1 MNLPAMPLICESMTE
16 ADLFVGRNVSPPTNL
31 QSAGSTQVRKSQ
43 YMRLVTYKDR
53 DRSINPGVLLDEEI
67 VDISDQVADIRSV
80 IEQGTDALGRLRN
93 FLRGKT
99 RRVPL
104 ATVELLAP
112 LQNPPRI
119 FCLGLAYRDHAIE
132 THQEI
137 PKVPTIFLKLT
148 SALTGPHSTIV
159 LPKLTQ
165 QPDYEAEFAFVIG
178 KGGKGISADA
188 WEEHVFGYTI
198 MNDVTARDV
207 QMATSQWSLGKSF
220 DTFAPL
226 GPAIVTKDEVPDPH
240 ALDIRFT
247 IGSEV
252 LQHSN
257 TRELIFRIP
266 DLIVYLSA
274 IAPLK
279 AGDIISTG
287 TPAGVGLGHTPH
299 RWLRPG
305 ETMVTEVEGLGRL
318 VNSVVNEA

>member
-1 MNLPAMPLICESMTE
+1 
-16 ADLFVGRNVSPPTNL
+16 
-31 QSAGSTQVRKSQ
+31 
-43 YMRLVTYKDR
+43 MRLVTYSDR
-53 DRSINPGVLLDEEI
+53 DRSLKPGVLLGEEL
-67 VDISDQVADIRSV
+67 VDISGQVANIKSL
-80 IEQGTDALGRLRN
+80 IEEGPDALGRLRK
-93 FLRGKT
+93 FLQGKT
-99 RRVPL
+99 HRIPL
-104 ATVELLAP
+104 ARVELLAP

-148 SALTGPHSTIV
+148 SALNGPRSAVV

-178 KGGKGISADA
+178 TGGKNISADT

-198 MNDVTARDV
+198 MNDVSARDV

-226 GPAIVTKDEVPDPH
+226 GPAIVTKDEVTDPH
-240 ALDIRFT
+240 ALDIKLT
-247 IGSEV
+247 IGGEV

-266 DLIVYLSA
+266 DLIAHLSA
-274 IAPLK
+274 ITSLE

-287 TPAGVGLGHTPH
+287 TPAGVGLGRTPH

-305 ETMVTEVEGLGRL
+305 ETIVTEVEGLGQL
-318 VNSVVNEA
+318 VNSVVAEA

>member
-1 MNLPAMPLICESMTE
+1 
-16 ADLFVGRNVSPPTNL
+16 V
-31 QSAGSTQVRKSQ
+31 
-43 YMRLVTYKDR
+43 RLVTYR
-53 DRSINPGVLLDEEI
+53 EQDRSTKPGVLLGEEI
-67 VDISDQVADIRSV
+67 VDISGQVDSV
-80 IEQGTDALGRLRN
+80 KSLIEGGPDALARLRN
-93 FLRGKT
+93 SLQGKT
-99 RRVPL
+99 HRIPL
-104 ATVELLAP
+104 ARVELLAP

-148 SALTGPHSTIV
+148 SALNGPRSAVV
-159 LPKLTQ
+159 LPKRTQ

-178 KGGKGISADA
+178 TGGKNISPDS

-198 MNDVTARDV
+198 MNDVSARDV

-240 ALDIRFT
+240 TLDIKLT
-247 IGSEV
+247 IGGEV

-257 TRELIFRIP
+257 TRELIFRVP
-266 DLIVYLSA
+266 ELIAHISA
-274 IAPLK
+274 ITSLEP
-279 AGDIISTG
+279 GDIISTG
-287 TPAGVGLGHTPH
+287 TPAGVGLGRTPH

-305 ETMVTEVEGLGRL
+305 ETIVTEVEGLGQL
-318 VNSVVNEA
+318 VNSVVAES

>member
-1 MNLPAMPLICESMTE
+1 
-16 ADLFVGRNVSPPTNL
+16 V
-31 QSAGSTQVRKSQ
+31 
-43 YMRLVTYKDR
+43 RLVTYRDP
-53 DRSINPGVLLDEEI
+53 DRSTKPGVLLDEEI
-67 VDISDQVADIRSV
+67 VDISDQVADIRRL
-80 IEQGTDALGRLRN
+80 IEEGPDALGRLRN
-93 FLRGKT
+93 FLQGKT
-99 RRVPL
+99 HRIPL
-104 ATVELLAP
+104 AAAELLAP

-148 SALTGPHSTIV
+148 SALTGPRSTVI

-178 KGGKGISADA
+178 KGGKSISAAA
-188 WEEHVFGYTI
+188 WEDHVFGYTI

-207 QMATSQWSLGKSF
+207 QMSTTQWSLGKSF
-220 DTFAPL
+220 NTFAPL

-240 ALDIRFT
+240 ALEIKLT
-247 IGSEV
+247 IGNEV

-266 DLIVYLSA
+266 DLIAYLSA
-274 IAPLK
+274 IAPLQ

-287 TPAGVGLGHTPH
+287 TPAGVGLGRTPH
-299 RWLRPG
+299 RWLRAG
-305 ETMVTEVEGLGRL
+305 ETMVTEVERLGQL
-318 VNSVVNEA
+318 VNSIVAEA